1 MESDCL
7 NILIIQC
14 IKGNK
19 DILDLGTVKEILKVF
34 INMVLWRKVR
44 KDVIQ
49 IACYLCDIALMVNS
63 KDINLMAIF
72 CLAQLSENEKSH
84 KYFFRTVNP
93 SKKGL
98 LINEELNKQFSI
110 FSRINFLIDS
120 YQSEDLQGYS
130 DTQTYLKALIAK
142 FGAYALSEANKNE
155 LLMNLIMQFYLN
167 LSRNEHIT

>member
-1 MESDCL
+1 MQQAILESDCL

-49 IACYLCDIALMVNS
+49 VACYLCDISLMIDS
-63 KDINLMAIF
+63 KDINLMGIF

-93 SKKGL
+93 SYRL
-98 LINEELNKQFSI
+98 PRPDFSEETNKNYSI
-110 FSRINFLIDS
+110 FSRINYLVDS
-120 YQSEDLQGYS
+120 YKSEDYG
-130 DTQTYLKALIAK
+130 
-142 FGAYALSEANKNE
+142 
-155 LLMNLIMQFYLN
+155 
-167 LSRNEHIT
+167 